1 VKFSGKSDSEYGMV
15 NGEDYG
21 LFSGYRSIWIALGAA
36 ALLFLFSGCS
46 SIMGGL
52 RPDLDDEYRY
62 EREPTVGGRFSEGGL
77 LDEGR
82 GPASDL
88 GHAERRGTSVGR
100 MGGQG
105 SWLQE
110 GEDDRNAL
118 RRPNEREDEEDGPKL
133 AARPTMMKKYKNGS
147 RATRDDFIDDLKSDG
162 SLWTSDGQ
170 TNYFLTKNK
179 TKTEG
184 DIITVATDEE
194 FIRDVAAEIKR
205 TLNNDEREAE
215 LDLAQE
221 RMRRKAMGLP
231 EDATEEKVAS
241 AQASADRKPASDSAS
256 ADEPQRPVDI
266 PNVTWA
272 ELDLRKS
279 IEMKAGDPVMMEVL
293 DRYPN
298 GNYKLRGLKRV
309 RMHGKSRMVS
319 VLAIAK
325 AADISDDESIP
336 SAKLYEY
343 RIEAVK

>member
-1 VKFSGKSDSEYGMV
+1 MRNKANESKYDFV

-21 LFSGYRSIWIALGAA
+21 IFSGKASIWLAA
-36 ALLFLFSGCS
+36 AAAAILFLCSGCAQ
-46 SIMGGL
+46 IMGGL
-52 RPDLDDEYRY
+52 RPDLDSDYRQ
-62 EREPTVGGRFSEGGL
+62 EREPTYGGRFSEGGL
-77 LDEGR
+77 LDDR
-82 GPASDL
+82 APASDDFA
-88 GHAERRGTSVGR
+88 HNERRAGSPGR

-110 GEDDRNAL
+110 GDDDRQAM
-118 RRPNEREDEEDGPKL
+118 RRPDPREEDEDAPKL
-133 AARPTMMKKYKNGS
+133 AARPQMMKKYKNGA
-147 RATRDDFIDDLKSDG
+147 RATRADFIDEAKSDG

-179 TKTEG
+179 TRTEG
-184 DIITVATDEE
+184 DIITVAADEE

-205 TLNNDEREAE
+205 TLTSDERETE

-231 EDATEEKVAS
+231 ESAAEDEKLAS
-241 AQASADRKPASDSAS
+241 AQSSADRKPASSES
-256 ADEPQRPVDI
+256 SSDEPQRPVDV
-266 PNVTWA
+266 PDVTWA

-309 RMHGKSRMVS
+309 RLHGKSKMVS

-325 AADISDDESIP
+325 SSDIGDDDSLAA
-336 SAKLYEY
+336 AKLYEY
-343 RIEAVK
+343 RIEAVR